1 MGACVSIFDEPRRLK
16 FSLFKSWRI
25 NMEAKVQNMIRMKD
39 EMDFFS
45 LIESKLEKQGFEVL
59 ETLPPDRNTGN
70 NAKADYIYRPRSRYT
85 Y

>member
-1 MGACVSIFDEPRRLK
+1 M
-16 FSLFKSWRI
+16 SWRI

-45 LIESKLEKQGFEVL
+45 LIERKLEKLGFEVL
-59 ETLPPDRNTGN
+59 ETLPPDGNARN
-70 NAKADYIYRPRSRYT
+70 NAKANFTYRSPSRFT